1 MSAKRAL
8 RLSRVINNEKATVS
22 VCCRKCFFWE
32 VPIRVA
38 RVGTMAQALTVC
50 EKVYGQ
56 L

>member
-8 RLSRVINNEKATVS
+8 RLSRVINNEKATV
-22 VCCRKCFFWE
+22 FFWE

-38 RVGTMAQALTVC
+38 RVGTTAQALTVC
-50 EKVYGQ
+50 EKVYPQ